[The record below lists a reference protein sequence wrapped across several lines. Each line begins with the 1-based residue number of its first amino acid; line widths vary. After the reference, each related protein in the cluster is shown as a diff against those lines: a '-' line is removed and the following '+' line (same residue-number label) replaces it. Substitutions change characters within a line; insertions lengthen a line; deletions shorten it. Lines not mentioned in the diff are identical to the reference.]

1 MRSFGRRR
9 PRSSFDGTRCDV
21 YYRGYGVAGFLWLGI
36 SARRHRQRRY
46 RFSAQGIFAAQFRRR
61 SAGCRR
67 AWKLVETIRREGAPI
82 PLHPLP
88 RWDDGHSVLLAG
100 DAAGVVAP
108 ASGEG
113 IYYAMIGGRL
123 SAEAVDQFLETGDAK
138 ALRTARKRF
147 MRMHGIVFWILGV
160 MQWYWYSNDRRRER
174 FVSICRDRD
183 VQKLTWDAYMNK
195 ELVRAKP
202 VAHVRIFFKNLAH
215 MAGLASA

>member
-1 MRSFGRRR
+1 
-9 PRSSFDGTRCDV
+9 
-21 YYRGYGVAGFLWLGI
+21 
-36 SARRHRQRRY
+36 
-46 RFSAQGIFAAQFRRR
+46 
-61 SAGCRR
+61 
-67 AWKLVETIRREGAPI
+67 
-82 PLHPLP
+82 
-88 RWDDGHSVLLAG
+88 
-100 DAAGVVAP
+100 
-108 ASGEG
+108 
-113 IYYAMIGGRL
+113 MIGGRL
-123 SAEAVDQFLETGDAK
+123 SAEAVDLFLETGEVK